1 MSPFCEQVITQTSAW
16 GQRGLRPGHVMTS
29 MGSFASARRGVIL
42 GTAVAVVL
50 VAGLSL
56 AVGSIVRGS
65 PIRVAGSIGQSTG
78 CPQSCYF
85 GPARNWVR
93 IRQLALPWRTIQATP
108 DSSGDFSVSIAP
120 GRYEVSVAGCK
131 TYDWPGHKTPEFEL
145 HADGSVDSDGFAA
158 LHWLVD
164 AAGNCQSIPL
174 GTALSSAS

>member
-1 MSPFCEQVITQTSAW
+1 
-16 GQRGLRPGHVMTS
+16 
-29 MGSFASARRGVIL
+29 MGSFASARRGGIL

-56 AVGSIVRGS
+56 AVGSVVRGS

-85 GPARNWVR
+85 GPARNRVT
-93 IRQLALPWRTIQATP
+93 IRQPALPWRTIQATP
-108 DSSGDFSVSIAP
+108 DSSGDFSVSIVP
-120 GRYEVSVAGCK
+120 GRYQVSVAGCR

-164 AAGNCQSIPL
+164 PAGNCQSIPL